1 MSRLLIVNADD
12 FGLTPGVS
20 AGILD
25 AHRHGIVTSTSVL
38 AVAPAFEETAPALR
52 AACERGIGVG
62 VHLAAVGEDPPLLP
76 RSRVASLMD
85 DDDNGAFPLTWKAFL
100 RRAAGVRP
108 AELEAEFAAQI
119 DRVRSAGLTVDH
131 LDAHQHLHLLP
142 KVRGV
147 VVKLARRFAIR
158 AIRVPRAGSRRLA
171 GLGVRLLARGLAR
184 DAERSG
190 LAHPD
195 ACEGFDDSGV
205 MTAERLRRAV
215 DRIAA
220 SGAVSAEIFLH
231 PGAAEDPARERYR
244 WGYDWAG
251 ELAALVDPRA
261 REAVERSGLRLG
273 TFGDLA

>member
-1 MSRLLIVNADD
+1 LSRILIVNADD

-38 AVAPAFEETAPALR
+38 AVAPAFEETAPALLGAR
-52 AACERGIGVG
+52 ESGIGVG

-76 RSRVASLMD
+76 RSRVASLVGGD
-85 DDDNGAFPLTWKAFL
+85 GAFPLTWKAFL
-100 RRAAGVRP
+100 RRAAAVRP
-108 AELEAEFAAQI
+108 AELEAEWAAQI

-142 KVRGV
+142 KMRAV
-147 VVKLARRFAIR
+147 VIQLARRFAIP
-158 AIRVPRAGSRRLA
+158 AIRVPRAGSGRLTGVA
-171 GLGVRLLARGLAR
+171 VRLLARGLAR
-184 DAERSG
+184 DAKRSG

-195 ACEGFDDSGV
+195 ACEGFDDSGG
-205 MTAERLRRAV
+205 MTAERFRRAV
-215 DRIAA
+215 NRIAA
-220 SGAVSAEIFLH
+220 SGAVSAEILVH
-231 PGAAEDPARERYR
+231 PGAAADPARERYR

-261 REAVERSGLRLG
+261 REAVQRAGLRLG
-273 TFGDLA
+273 TFRDLL

>member
-1 MSRLLIVNADD
+1 LSRLLIVNADD

-38 AVAPAFEETAPALR
+38 AVAPAFDQTAPALHGAR
-52 AACERGIGVG
+52 ESGIGVG

-76 RSRVASLMD
+76 RSNVASLVD
-85 DDDNGAFPLTWKAFL
+85 EDGAFPLTWKAFL
-100 RRAAGVRP
+100 LRAARIRP
-108 AELEAEFAAQI
+108 AELEAELATQI

-142 KVRGV
+142 KVRAV
-147 VVKLARRFAIR
+147 VVKLARRFAIP

-171 GLGVRLLARGLAR
+171 GIGVRLLARGLAR
-184 DAERSG
+184 DARRSG
-190 LAHPD
+190 LVHPD
-195 ACEGFDDSGV
+195 TCEGFDDSGG
-205 MTAERLRRAV
+205 MTAERLQRTV
-215 DRIAA
+215 ERIAA
-220 SGAVSAEIFLH
+220 SGAVSAEILVH
-231 PGAAEDPARERYR
+231 PGAAADPARERYR

-261 REAVERSGLRLG
+261 REAVQRGGFRLG
-273 TFGDLA
+273 TFRDLG

>member
-1 MSRLLIVNADD
+1 LSRLLIVNADD

-38 AVAPAFEETAPALR
+38 AVAPAFEETAPALH
-52 AACERGIGVG
+52 AARESGIGVG

-76 RSRVASLMD
+76 RSRVASLVD
-85 DDDNGAFPLTWKAFL
+85 HHGAFPLTWKAFL
-100 RRAAGVRP
+100 LRAAGVRP
-108 AELEAEFAAQI
+108 SELEAELAAQI

-142 KVRGV
+142 KVRAV
-147 VVKLARRFAIR
+147 VVRLARRFAIP

-171 GLGVRLLARGLAR
+171 GIGVRLLARGLAR
-184 DAERSG
+184 DAKRYG

-195 ACEGFDDSGV
+195 ACEGFDDSGG
-205 MTAERLRRAV
+205 MTAERLRRTV
-215 DRIAA
+215 ERIAA
-220 SGAVSAEIFLH
+220 SSAMSAEMLVH
-231 PGAAEDPARERYR
+231 PGAAADPARDRYR

-261 REAVERSGLRLG
+261 REAVQRSGLRLG
-273 TFGDLA
+273 TFRDLV